1 MLKEKED
8 NNLQFMIQKINTAL
22 KRLNNI
28 IGDFLDVI
36 KAVSESHQGMGIGL
50 NLSAE
55 IINRHSG
62 KIWVESERDKG
73 SSFYFTIPVGK

>member
-8 NNLQFMIQKINTAL
+8 DNLQFMIQKINTAL

-36 KAVSESHQGMGIGL
+36 KGVGESHQGMGIGL

-55 IINRHSG
+55 II
-62 KIWVESERDKG
+62 K
-73 SSFYFTIPVGK
+73 PA